1 MITLI
6 PLQNF
11 MVWFT
16 KESLWVRKNY
26 IASVHN
32 VVNIYKYTC
41 ELQYRNI
48 ALIYLCYFLKQNIN
62 STYKISSIEFFGRK
76 LYTHLSV

>member
-1 MITLI
+1 MRIVSLLCVI
-6 PLQNF
+6 YEEPNF
-11 MVWFT
+11 LLRILVLS
-16 KESLWVRKNY
+16 KRKSDKMLY
-26 IASVHN
+26 GIFH
-32 VVNIYKYTC
+32 
-41 ELQYRNI
+41 RNI